1 MKRNES
7 VENDF
12 FFKGAIYLNR
22 KTILFLA
29 YPLTFASLNPDL

>member
-7 VENDF
+7 VENGF
-12 FFKGAIYLNR
+12 FFKGA
-22 KTILFLA
+22 ILFLA

>member
-1 MKRNES
+1 MKTK
-7 VENDF
+7 NDF
-12 FFKGAIYLNR
+12 FFFKAAIHLNP